1 MSPIRKR
8 RTDPIPTRTVRVR
21 RNGVIFDVE
30 EPTVESRFVA
40 YFGEPTTDAP
50 GLILNSA
57 GDVYLVGPDGTRTQ
71 LEGGGGGGGS
81 DIPIADQ
88 TDASSLDTTTYPN
101 PIADDGS
108 KLATLVFSPAETQF
122 AMLATAI
129 DDDAFPR
136 VLLGNDLSTGWYFG
150 DGTVDPWDVG
160 ASLFLS
166 SVQDQSNALTL
177 TPFFLAGGT
186 GDGSGNALQ
195 IGALTEFGTVDEDSY
210 YRTLAL
216 QSDFSLFSLGTVGI
230 WVVDGESPQGVL
242 PALNMGDLAIQY
254 GENPGLWQATTNG
267 DPTQAVWAA
276 IGGSLSV
283 SDGETTVSPASS
295 IVFSGA
301 TVTDGGDGEADVS
314 VAGGSQTILSATVNL
329 ASADILALA
338 DSPFTL
344 VPAPG
349 AGKAVMPVY
358 LVGKLA
364 FGSIGY
370 TVGSDLILAASTS
383 GVILTPIPGLASAL
397 AGTTDLVSFDAV
409 TTTAGASDN
418 LATSDVILT
427 AMGDPTDGDGTLEVI
442 VYYLLIDTA

>member
-122 AMLATAI
+122 AMLATAL

-242 PALNMGDLAIQY
+242 PALNVGDLAIQY

-276 IGGSLSV
+276 IGGSLPEGWTGTP
-283 SDGETTVSPASS
+283 DGETTDVATNAGNIDVGTGAITAEDDTKDFSANRIRVQVEDSDAGSYAKLHGSEGVSA
-295 IVFSGA
+295 
-301 TVTDGGDGEADVS
+301 
-314 VAGGSQTILSATVNL
+314 
-329 ASADILALA
+329 
-338 DSPFTL
+338 
-344 VPAPG
+344 
-349 AGKAVMPVY
+349 
-358 LVGKLA
+358 
-364 FGSIGY
+364 
-370 TVGSDLILAASTS
+370 AASTDGTCFTADS
-383 GVILTPIPGLASAL
+383 G
-397 AGTTDLVSFDAV
+397 
-409 TTTAGASDN
+409 AGATAALDAGALPIIN
-418 LATSDVILT
+418 LPTSDPGIAGALWN
-427 AMGDPTDGDGTLEVI
+427 DSGTPAI
-442 VYYLLIDTA
+442 SAG